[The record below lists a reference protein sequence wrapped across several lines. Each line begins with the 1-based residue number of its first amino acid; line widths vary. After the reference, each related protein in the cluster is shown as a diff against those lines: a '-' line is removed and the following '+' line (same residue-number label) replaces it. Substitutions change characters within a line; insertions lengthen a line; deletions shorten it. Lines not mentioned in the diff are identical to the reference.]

1 MGEQLALLSTLDY
14 ALDYFRRIESERNEA
29 LTQLRALEQE
39 VNILRVLTPPTHTRP
54 TSGMMEYHQPAV
66 GAVTFDI
73 EGLYN
78 HGYRDRALIRLATT
92 LRQSPDPDLRR
103 WATFALGVMG
113 DSRPVPVLASA
124 LNDADKAVR
133 RQAAIALGRIGT
145 AQVATSL
152 AAALKDGDREV
163 REKAIEALGKVGE
176 PAIGLMLA
184 GLRAPDVLVRRG
196 SSDALVRIG
205 GPAVSPLASS
215 LLEEDDKLAR
225 IGAVET
231 LGKIR
236 DERAI
241 ASLVVALMDPD
252 SDIQD
257 MTAQALVRIGEP
269 AVAPLVRVLRVAG
282 NPFRRRLVE
291 VLVRTRGLAVRPLI
305 DVLGDENAEVR
316 LTASEALVKMGKPAL
331 GSLRGALKNSKP
343 GVRLE
348 AATAL
353 GLIGDPT
360 AVKPLIQ
367 AIRGRDRELR
377 QRAAGALV
385 RIGRPA
391 AAPLVSLFKD
401 ADASVR
407 EQASQALVEI
417 GRPAFEPLCSALYE
431 ADFSTRWEAA
441 QVLNR
446 LRSSGRLRG
455 LHGEWERIADE
466 TVLLAWFSSGWAQGH
481 TEKTE
486 PHGDSKHRDSTA
498 ALMGRLPNH
507 RKRGLGQSRNAP

>member
-1 MGEQLALLSTLDY
+1 MALLSTLDY
-14 ALDYFRRIESERNEA
+14 ALDYFRRIERERNEA
-29 LTQLRALEQE
+29 LTQLEALEQE
-39 VNILRVLTPPTHTRP
+39 VNILRVLTSLTRTAP
-54 TSGMMEYHQPAV
+54 ARGITKYRQPAV
-66 GAVTFDI
+66 DTAAVGI

-78 HGYRDRALIRLATT
+78 HGYRDRALIWLATT

-113 DSRPVPVLASA
+113 DSRPVPALALA

-145 AQVATSL
+145 AHAVTPL
-152 AAALKDGDREV
+152 AVALKDGDREV

-176 PAIGLMLA
+176 PAIRLMIT
-184 GLRAPDVLVRRG
+184 GLRAADVLVRRG
-196 SSDALVRIG
+196 SSDALARIG
-205 GPAVSPLASS
+205 RPAVSPLTRS
-215 LLEEDDKLAR
+215 LLEEDDRLAR
-225 IGAVET
+225 IGAVEA
-231 LGKIR
+231 LGKMR
-236 DERAI
+236 DERAV

-257 MTAQALVRIGEP
+257 MAAQALVRTGKP
-269 AVAPLVRVLRVAG
+269 AVASLVRVLRVAG
-282 NPFRRRLVE
+282 NPFRRRVVE
-291 VLVRTRGLAVRPLI
+291 VLVRTRGLAVKPLI

-360 AVKPLIQ
+360 AVKPLVQ
-367 AIRGRDRELR
+367 AVRGRDRELR
-377 QRAAGALV
+377 QGAARALV

-441 QVLNR
+441 QVLSR

-455 LHGEWERIADE
+455 LHGKWERIVDE
-466 TVLLAWFSSGWAQGH
+466 TVLLAWFNSGWAQGR
-481 TEKTE
+481 TEKAE
-486 PHGDSKHRDSTA
+486 SHGHSKRGGSTA
-498 ALMGRLPNH
+498 ILMQRLPNH
-507 RKRGLGQSRNAP
+507 RKRDLGGSGNTP

>member
-1 MGEQLALLSTLDY
+1 MGKQLALLSTLDY
-14 ALDYFRRIESERNEA
+14 ALDYFRRIERERNEA
-29 LTQLRALEQE
+29 LTQLKALEQE
-39 VNILRVLTPPTHTRP
+39 VNILRVLTPPARTR
-54 TSGMMEYHQPAV
+54 SACGMTEYRQSPLST
-66 GAVTFDI
+66 VTIDI
-73 EGLYN
+73 DGLYN
-78 HGYRDRALIRLATT
+78 RGYRDRALIWLATT
-92 LRQSPDPDLRR
+92 LRHSPDPDVRR
-103 WATFALGVMG
+103 WVTFAMGVMG
-113 DSRPVPVLASA
+113 DPRTVPTLASA
-124 LNDADKAVR
+124 LNDADESVR
-133 RQAAIALGRIGT
+133 RRAAIALGRIGT
-145 AQVATSL
+145 AHVVTPLAT
-152 AAALKDGDREV
+152 ALKDGDRQV
-163 REKAIEALGKVGE
+163 REKAMEALGKVGE
-176 PAIGLMLA
+176 PAIRLMIA
-184 GLRAPDVLVRRG
+184 GLKAPDAMVRRG
-196 SSDALVRIG
+196 SSDALARIG
-205 GPAVSPLASS
+205 RPAISPLTKS
-215 LLEEDDKLAR
+215 LLEEDDRLTR

-236 DERAI
+236 DERAA

-257 MTAQALVRIGEP
+257 IAAQALVRTGKP

-305 DVLGDENAEVR
+305 DVLGDENTEVR

-360 AVKPLIQ
+360 AIKPLIQ
-367 AIRGRDRELR
+367 AIRGRDLGLR
-377 QRAAGALV
+377 QRAAIALV

-391 AAPLVSLFKD
+391 AAPLVLLFKD

-407 EQASQALVEI
+407 EQASQALEEI

-441 QVLNR
+441 QVLSR
-446 LRSSGRLRG
+446 LRSSGHLRG
-455 LHGEWERIADE
+455 LHGKWERIVDE
-466 TVLLAWFSSGWAQGH
+466 TVLLAWFNSGWAQGRPER
-481 TEKTE
+481 TDS
-486 PHGDSKHRDSTA
+486 HGDSKRRGSIA
-498 ALMGRLPNH
+498 ILMERLPNH
-507 RKRGLGQSRNAP
+507 RKRGLRQSGNVS